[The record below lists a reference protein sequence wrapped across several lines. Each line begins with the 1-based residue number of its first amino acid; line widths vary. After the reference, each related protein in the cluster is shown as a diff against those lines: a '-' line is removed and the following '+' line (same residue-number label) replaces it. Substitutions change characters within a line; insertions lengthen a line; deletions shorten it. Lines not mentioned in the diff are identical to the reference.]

1 MDPQRDIRSIFY
13 RALERVDPYGM
24 IKSAVRVEDSD
35 LVISHQGKTLHE
47 DLNTFSE
54 IVVLGIG
61 KASSRM
67 GAAMEEILGDRISRG
82 LVITKHGHA
91 EPLDRITVREAGHPV
106 PDEGSVSGAEPLL
119 NLAGRAD
126 EKTLVLN
133 LISGGGSALFSLPA
147 PGITLA
153 DKQET
158 TRVLL
163 ESGADIREINCI
175 RKHLS
180 QVKGGLFA
188 RAAYP
193 ARVINLILSDVVGDR
208 LDTIASGIAVPD
220 ETTFAQALGI
230 VDRLRIRQLLPAPVI
245 ARLEAGARGVIPET
259 PKPGDHAFDRV
270 LNVLLGDNLSACMA
284 ARDHGRTL
292 GYRSFLLTS
301 MLTGEAREAARFFAA
316 IARDI
321 RRGAPDF
328 PRPALIVA
336 GGETTVSIRG
346 RGTGGRNQEM
356 ALAFLN
362 DFHQA
367 EDRMEGIL
375 FLSAGTDGT
384 DGPTDAAG
392 ALAGPTVLE
401 KARELGLDAG
411 KYLDEN
417 DSHTFFRTA
426 GGLFVTG
433 PTGTNVCD
441 IQLMIVS

>member
-1 MDPQRDIRSIFY
+1 MDPEQDIRSIFF
-13 RALERVDPYGM
+13 RALERVDPRGM
-24 IKSAVRVEDSD
+24 IKSAVRLEGSV
-35 LVISHQGKTLHE
+35 LLISRQGQTLRE
-47 DLNTFSE
+47 DLSAFSE
-54 IVVLGIG
+54 VVVLGIG

-67 GAAMEEILGDRISRG
+67 GAAMEEILGDRISQG

-91 EPLDRITVREAGHPV
+91 DPLDHIAVREAGHPV
-106 PDEGSVSGAEPLL
+106 PDEGSVSGAEALL
-119 NLAGRAD
+119 DLVRRAD
-126 EKTLVLN
+126 ERTLIVN

-147 PGITLA
+147 LGVTLA

-188 RAAYP
+188 RAAHP

-220 ETTFAQALGI
+220 ETTFDQALGI
-230 VDRLRIRQLLPAPVI
+230 VDKLRIRKLLPAPVVT
-245 ARLEAGARGVIPET
+245 RLEAGSRGEIPDT
-259 PKPGDHAFDRV
+259 PKPGDRV
-270 LNVLLGDNLSACMA
+270 FERVTNILLGNNLSACNA
-284 ARDHGRTL
+284 ARDHGRAL

-316 IARDI
+316 IARDMK
-321 RRGAPDF
+321 RGAPDF

-336 GGETTVSIRG
+336 GGETTVTIRG
-346 RGTGGRNQEM
+346 AGRGGRNQEM
-356 ALAFLN
+356 ALSFIN
-362 DFHQA
+362 DFHQTA
-367 EDRMEGIL
+367 EGMEGIW

-392 ALAGPTVLE
+392 ALVGPMALDR
-401 KARELGLDAG
+401 AWELGLETG
-411 KYLDEN
+411 EYLDEN
-417 DSHTFFRTA
+417 DSYTFFQKA